1 MGTIQ
6 RTFSSIHVDTSVKKN
21 TWVHRFLNWCEGQ
34 EKNKLGWLAGIL
46 TGHGCFITPLVLLVV
61 AMTGNN
67 FIYWPFIIAAMG
79 MCLVTNLAAMPT
91 KVTIPTFFLSLL
103 IDLGIVINCI
113 AVAVNAA

>member
-6 RTFSSIHVDTSVKKN
+6 RAIHSYQPDTIAKKS
-21 TWVHRFLNWCEGQ
+21 TWINRFFTWCEGQ
-34 EKNKLGWLAGIL
+34 EKNRLGWLAGIL

-61 AMTGNN
+61 AITGNN
-67 FIYWPFIIAAMG
+67 FIYWPFIIGAMG

-91 KVTIPTFFLSLL
+91 RVTIPTFFLSLL

-113 AVAVNAA
+113 AVAAG